1 MNTTERA
8 IEIIKSCKN
17 EQQTEVA
24 TRFVE
29 LLLKSRNPLLTKDQ
43 RVQLLNAIDNKL
55 TDLKHELLT
64 TRQTAFV

>member
-8 IEIIKSCKN
+8 IEIIRSCKN

-29 LLLKSRNPLLTKDQ
+29 LLLKSNKPLLAKEE
-43 RVQLLNAIDNKL
+43 RANLLKAIDEKL
-55 TDLKHELLT
+55 TDLKNELLT
-64 TRQTAFV
+64 KRQTAFV

>member
-1 MNTTERA
+1 MNTIDRA

-29 LLLKSRNPLLTKDQ
+29 LLLKSRNPILTKEE
-43 RVQLLNAIDNKL
+43 RLILLKAIDDKL

-64 TRQTAFV
+64 KRQIAFA

>member
-29 LLLKSRNPLLTKDQ
+29 LLLKSPKPLLN
-43 RVQLLNAIDNKL
+43 REERIELLKTIDNKL
-55 TDLKHELLT
+55 NDLKNELIT
-64 TRQTAFV
+64 KRQTAFV

>member
-1 MNTTERA
+1 MNITQRT

-29 LLLKSRNPLLTKDQ
+29 LLLKSKKPMLTKVE
-43 RVQLLNAIDNKL
+43 RLELLSAIDNKL
-55 TDLKHELLT
+55 NDLKNEILT
-64 TRQTAFV
+64 KRQIAFT

>member
-1 MNTTERA
+1 MNTIERA

-29 LLLKSRNPLLTKDQ
+29 LLLKSQNPLLTQ
-43 RVQLLNAIDNKL
+43 EERVILLKAIDDKL

-64 TRQTAFV
+64 KRQTAFV